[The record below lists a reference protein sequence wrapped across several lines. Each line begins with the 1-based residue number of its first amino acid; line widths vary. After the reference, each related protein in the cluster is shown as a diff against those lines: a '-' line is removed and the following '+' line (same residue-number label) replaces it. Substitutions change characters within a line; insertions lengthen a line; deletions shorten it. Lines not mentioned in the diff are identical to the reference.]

1 MPPCRETISLSV
13 DNFFDVEETMRESEI
28 VDYAKRLLDA
38 HGKDA
43 EREAAQK
50 AREYSER
57 NDPEQAETWRKIR
70 SAIGELRNSS
80 L

>member
-1 MPPCRETISLSV
+1 M
-13 DNFFDVEETMRESEI
+13 DHFFYVEETMRESEI

-50 AREYSER
+50 ARDYSER
-57 NDPEQAETWRKIR
+57 NDPEQAETWRRIR

>member
-1 MPPCRETISLSV
+1 MPPNREIGTLEP
-13 DNFFDVEETMRESEI
+13 DQLFDVEEPMRESEI

-50 AREYSER
+50 ARDYSEK

-70 SAIGELRNSS
+70 AAIGELRNSP

>member
-1 MPPCRETISLSV
+1 MRHH
-13 DNFFDVEETMRESEI
+13 FFDEEEPMRESEI

-50 AREYSER
+50 ARDFSER
-57 NDPEQAETWRKIR
+57 NEPEQAETWRKIR

>member
-1 MPPCRETISLSV
+1 
-13 DNFFDVEETMRESEI
+13 MRESEI

-38 HGKDA
+38 HGKNA

-50 AREYSER
+50 AREFSEN
-57 NDPEQAETWRKIR
+57 NDPEQAEIWRKIR
-70 SAIGELRNSS
+70 SAIGEMRSSS